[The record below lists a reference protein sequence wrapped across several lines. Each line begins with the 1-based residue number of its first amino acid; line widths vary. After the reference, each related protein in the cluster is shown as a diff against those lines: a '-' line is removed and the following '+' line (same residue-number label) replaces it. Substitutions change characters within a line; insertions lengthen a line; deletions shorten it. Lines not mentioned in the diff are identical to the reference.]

1 MRLALIIGRKKG
13 AKHFEVLGGLDL
25 PAREV
30 AKGFREL
37 KANPPPDLERI
48 ELWTS
53 TRGRSR
59 THRFGAGGGIN
70 PDAFRTDAEPIEDEE
85 DEETP
90 VSSSA
95 TPPANPPVLTAPPVT
110 APITETVTTDPAP
123 ASDPTAPKGM
133 QDVLLAGG
141 DKNPPS
147 TPDTTEGKK
156 KK

>member
-13 AKHFEVLGGLDL
+13 AKHFEVLGGLDQ
-25 PAREV
+25 PARDV
-30 AKGFREL
+30 AKAFREL
-37 KANPPPDLERI
+37 QANPPENLERI

-70 PDAFRTDAEPIEDEE
+70 PDAFRKDADPIEDEE

-95 TPPANPPVLTAPPVT
+95 TPPVITAPP
-110 APITETVTTDPAP
+110 APDPTTETVTTDPNP

-147 TPDTTEGKK
+147 APDTTEGKK